1 MITLKNMHLLVLKT
15 RKLNGEYWNNDTM
28 ICVMSR
34 TRGVTYSYASMYGV
48 FPPNDEEPFEKPFEK
63 LQPTCLSNKN

>member
-1 MITLKNMHLLVLKT
+1 
-15 RKLNGEYWNNDTM
+15 M